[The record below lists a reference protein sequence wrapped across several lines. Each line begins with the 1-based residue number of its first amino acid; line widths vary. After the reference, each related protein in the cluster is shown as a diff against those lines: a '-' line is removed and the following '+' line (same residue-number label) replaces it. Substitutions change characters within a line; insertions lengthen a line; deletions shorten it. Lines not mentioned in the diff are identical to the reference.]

1 MTQYMFGTGQIYSTP
16 VGGGAPLRLGAL
28 QDVSVEFSGDM
39 KMLYGQY
46 QFALDVARGKTKVEG
61 KIGSGNIDVSA
72 FNTLFFGNTLTNNS
86 ERKQT
91 VNEAAVVPAS
101 PGPYTVTVAN
111 AAGFYADLGVSL
123 VATGQQLVYAA
134 SAPAD
139 GQYSVNPTTGVY
151 TFNAAQADAGILINY
166 LHTATTADSGTME
179 ITNNL
184 MGTVPRFQLICSQVF
199 NGKQF
204 TLVLYSCVSD
214 KLSLPLKQDDYLI
227 SEMSYSAQAN
237 DANSIGFIST
247 TSAIGGGL

>member
-86 ERKQT
+86 ERKQA
-91 VNEAAVVPAS
+91 VNEAGAIPAT
-101 PGPYTVTVAN
+101 PGPYTITVAN
-111 AAGFYADLGVSL
+111 AANFYADLGVNF
-123 VATGQQLVYAA
+123 VATGQPLRYVA
-134 SAPAD
+134 SAPAT
-139 GQYSVNPTTGVY
+139 GEYSVNPATGVY
-151 TFNAAQADAGILINY
+151 TFAAADEGLGVIINY
-166 LHTATTADSGTME
+166 LYTATTADSGTME

-184 MGTVPRFQLICSQVF
+184 MGTVPRFQIICSQVF

-204 TLVLYSCVSD
+204 TMVLYSCVSD

-247 TSAIGGGL
+247 TSATGGGA

>member
-1 MTQYMFGTGQIYSTP
+1 MTQYMFGTGQLYSTP
-16 VGGGAPLRLGAL
+16 VGGGAPIRLGAL

-72 FNTLFFGNTLTNNS
+72 FNSLFFGNQLTNNS

-91 VNEAAVVPAS
+91 INEAASIPAT
-101 PGPYTVTVAN
+101 PGPHTVTVAN
-111 AAGFYADLGVSL
+111 AASFYADLGVSL
-123 VATGQQLVYAA
+123 VSTGQSLKYA
-134 SAPAD
+134 SGAPAS
-139 GQYSVNPTTGVY
+139 GEYSVDPATGVY
-151 TFNAAQADAGILINY
+151 TFNAAQEGEGVLINY
-166 LHTATTADSGTME
+166 LYTATTADSGTLE
-179 ITNNL
+179 ITNQL
-184 MGTVPRFQLICSQVF
+184 MGTVPRFQLICSQLF
-199 NGKQF
+199 KGKQF
-204 TLVLYSCVSD
+204 TMVLYSCVSD

-247 TSAIGGGL
+247 TSATGGGA